1 MSLGSEPIVQSH
13 PNKSSDE
20 RDILY
25 SRECLPN
32 EMNATTFCSPTKS
45 ENKTKMIKS
54 NTKLLRKQ
62 KLLWPQGHT
71 IYEKTKTSNRR
82 SSTSNAQSLIKA
94 TDSRDRSAII
104 VLRCGCLKS
113 LKIYNLSDR
122 LSRLHGNVRKIWD
135 TLHRLLAAEVEGWS
149 LERKTSLAARAHDQA
164 QLAFGSSI

>member
-1 MSLGSEPIVQSH
+1 MPL
-13 PNKSSDE
+13 
-20 RDILY
+20 
-25 SRECLPN
+25 
-32 EMNATTFCSPTKS
+32 AKS
-45 ENKTKMIKS
+45 ENETKMIKS